1 MLVWSHFV
9 AVVVIV
15 VVAIVVVVDVVVAVS
30 RTCFI
35 SNGASGIGRG
45 IRSYSMNNVR
55 GPICRGEAK
64 NNSS

>member
-9 AVVVIV
+9 VVVVVIV
-15 VVAIVVVVDVVVAVS
+15 VVAIVVVDVVVAVS

-64 NNSS
+64 NISS